1 MKREVF
7 LSRINLNS
15 HFSSLNSKLSFLVL
29 FAYFTI
35 HKADLAMIYP
45 WGDDRRFNSYAG
57 YFKRTFG
64 GRVQK
69 LTIDAGFTCPN
80 RDGTVAVGGCTY
92 CNNDAFNPSYCSPNK
107 SITQQIEEGIEFH
120 AVRYKRAENYLA
132 YFQAFSN
139 THESVTKL
147 QELYSEAFAHP
158 KVIGLV
164 IGTRPDC
171 VDDEKLDYL
180 EELSKKFY
188 ISLEYGIESCYNKTL
203 ESINRGHTYEKSV
216 WAIEESARRGINTGA
231 HIIFGLPGESKSD
244 MLAEATI
251 LSKLP
256 LNSIKFH
263 QLQIMKGTP
272 MELQYKE
279 NPEMFKLF
287 EMNEYLHFVVDFIE
301 RLNPNF
307 VIERFTSEAPPRHL
321 AVPSWGLLRTD
332 QLLNKIEKIL
342 EDRNTWQGRVYNEK

>member
-1 MKREVF
+1 M
-7 LSRINLNS
+7 
-15 HFSSLNSKLSFLVL
+15 
-29 FAYFTI
+29 A
-35 HKADLAMIYP
+35 YP
-45 WGDDRRFNSYAG
+45 WGDNRRFNSYAG

-92 CNNDAFNPSYCSPNK
+92 CNNDAFNPSYCDSKK

-132 YFQAFSN
+132 YFQAYSN
-139 THESVTKL
+139 THAPIGVLKDYYT
-147 QELYSEAFAHP
+147 EALSYP
-158 KVIGLV
+158 NVIGLV

-171 VDDEKLDYL
+171 VDEEKLNYF
-180 EELSKKFY
+180 EELSKKYY
-188 ISLEYGIESCYNKTL
+188 ISLEYGVESCYNKTL
-203 ESINRGHTYEKSV
+203 ESINRGHSYEQSV

-231 HIIFGLPGESKSD
+231 HIIFGLPGETRD
-244 MLAEATI
+244 EMLAEAEI

-263 QLQIMKGTP
+263 QLQIFKGTP
-272 MELQYKE
+272 MEKQYFANPQLFDLFTMDDYLQFIV
-279 NPEMFKLF
+279 N
-287 EMNEYLHFVVDFIE
+287 FIE
-301 RLNPNF
+301 KLNPKF
-307 VIERFTSEAPPRHL
+307 VIERFTGEAPPWHL
-321 AVPSWGLLRTD
+321 AVPAWGLLRTD

-342 EDRNTWQGRVYNEK
+342 EERNTWQGRIYNEE